1 MRTSPGAQVKKLK
14 DPRQRQRL
22 DRSHSLSHLRRVIG
36 TVSDSSKDHEPE
48 ARNSAAFAISELTMS
63 IAKLQV
69 ERTEKRVTFWDTIAT
84 RRVHLSDLVGIATL
98 AGTLENASR
107 HACLNKSWTK
117 GVDPDVGAL
126 ELPCG
131 RLRD

>member
-1 MRTSPGAQVKKLK
+1 MRIFPGAQVEKLK
-14 DPRQRQRL
+14 APRQRQRVG
-22 DRSHSLSHLRRVIG
+22 RSHSLSHLRRVIG
-36 TVSDSSKDHEPE
+36 AVSDSGKDHGPE
-48 ARNSAAFAISELTMS
+48 ARNSAAFAISVFTRS

-69 ERTEKRVTFWDTIAT
+69 ERMEKRVTFWDTIAT

-98 AGTLENASR
+98 AGTLEDWSR